1 MPKQYEN
8 QEGLLVLPG
17 TNQCAGYIFNFT
29 GHGAYDPTGLVKTDT
44 EGPTEEE
51 VKTHNAI
58 LAKSELDWM
67 IEHGK
72 GTLYL
77 SRDSPKCTPDNPRW
91 QQENAGTWHY
101 SNYRVGNWAGTW
113 KSPHCY
119 VNSGYSYGFC
129 YVETFWVWF
138 TGPDGK
144 QWYGVCKGD
153 QQCFNVRRLKTQP
166 KKGH

>member
-17 TNQCAGYIFNFT
+17 TNKCAGYILNFT

-44 EGPTEEE
+44 EGPTEDE
-51 VKTHNAI
+51 VKTHNEI
-58 LAKSELDWM
+58 LANNELNWM
-67 IEHGK
+67 AEHGK

-77 SRDSPKCTPDNPRW
+77 NREPWRTNTRG
-91 QQENAGTWHY
+91 ERIR
-101 SNYRVGNWAGTW
+101 SNSNDYVSNWLGTW
-113 KSPHCY
+113 KGKAFTRE
-119 VNSGYSYGFC
+119 GYSYGFC
-129 YVETFWVWF
+129 RVKTFWVWF

-153 QQCFNVRRLKTQP
+153 RQCFNVRRLKTQP